1 MRFKSGLLVGFGA
14 GYVLGAK
21 AGRERYQQI
30 IEAARAFMEN
40 PGVQRLTDEVGKTVN
55 LGKDRVSAATSRT
68 VEQVG
73 STLADQASK
82 AKDLVGGAKA
92 GAGKA
97 GAGKPGEEPAK
108 TAAPSAKTA
117 APSAKTAAG
126 EQAGAE
132 ATPSGAPPAT
142 ATRSGRPSS

>member
-1 MRFKSGLLVGFGA
+1 MKFKSGLLVGFGA

-30 IEAARAFMEN
+30 IEAMRAFLDN

-92 GAGKA
+92 GGDKA

-108 TAAPSAKTA
+108 TATPSAKT
-117 APSAKTAAG
+117 PAG

-132 ATPSGAPPAT
+132 ATPSGTPSAS
-142 ATRSGRPSS
+142 ATRSGRPS